1 MIPSLRTL
9 TLVLTTLAAL
19 ALVSFHTGCQ
29 STPPPEYMDVEAGT
43 WSTTE
48 PVGAPQAPAA
58 QPAPQTSAATN
69 NAAQAIGRA
78 DVFRVD
84 DVVVVTVSGV
94 VSEVIPDHE
103 ERIKEDGSISLYL
116 VGKVQ
121 AAGKTAG
128 ELQSQLQRGY
138 EKFYKNPVVT
148 VKSFQRYYS
157 VGGEVKRPGAQVY
170 LAETSVT
177 GAIQAAGDF
186 TDFANRRSIRITR
199 ADGTTLKVNF
209 NKLLDNPRLD
219 PPIFPGDKIHV
230 PRRWWLW

>member
-9 TLVLTTLAAL
+9 TLALTTLAGL
-19 ALVSFHTGCQ
+19 ALVSLQTGCQ
-29 STPPPEYMDVEAGT
+29 SGPPREYMDVDAGT
-43 WSTTE
+43 WA
-48 PVGAPQAPAA
+48 APQPA
-58 QPAPQTSAATN
+58 QPPQGTQAETPPVAPTN
-69 NAAQAIGRA
+69 SAAQAIGRT
-78 DVFRVD
+78 DLFRVD
-84 DVVVVTVSGV
+84 DVVVVTVGGV

-128 ELQSQLQRGY
+128 ELQSELQRAY

-177 GAIQAAGDF
+177 KAIQAAGDF
-186 TDFANRRSIRITR
+186 TDFANKRSIRVTR

-209 NKLLDNPRLD
+209 KKILNNPRLD
-219 PPIFPGDKIHV
+219 PPIYPGDTIHV